1 MYSVISESA
10 PFTMTRM
17 MIRAVV
23 LGCLLLVYLWT
34 VSAKPA
40 TVGMLEATLSF
51 QVLSAQRNT
60 SYSFL
65 PSDDLLAFILFLFVV
80 VVCLFFGKPLL
91 ELISFFCCLTPL
103 SLI

>member
-23 LGCLLLVYLWT
+23 LGCLLLVCLWT

-51 QVLSAQRNT
+51 QVLSTQRNT

-65 PSDDLLAFILFLFVV
+65 PSDDLLAFTLFLFVVV

-91 ELISFFCCLTPL
+91 E
-103 SLI
+103 